1 MRDGV
6 CSLHERIYCRACDQV
21 KIRAVETELMQG
33 SRVYAL
39 VLLTKFRMHAMLHS
53 SGTC

>member
-6 CSLHERIYCRACDQV
+6 CSLRRGRLQACDQV
-21 KIRAVETELMQG
+21 KIRAVEAELMQG
-33 SRVYAL
+33 SRAYAS
-39 VLLTKFRMHAMLHS
+39 VLLKMFRMHTMLHS